1 MNHSYI
7 APNRTQTPSQFK
19 IDTVPYKLQEQP
31 ANNFSRLGSQENF
44 RVHTAESET
53 GNSSMK
59 AIEQRMRE
67 VETRIDRMEKQD
79 RKAESIARNVEEIK
93 SLQLKDIQFNEE
105 LEERLVLVEEMM
117 AYLKENKADRS

>member
-1 MNHSYI
+1 
-7 APNRTQTPSQFK
+7 
-19 IDTVPYKLQEQP
+19 
-31 ANNFSRLGSQENF
+31 
-44 RVHTAESET
+44 
-53 GNSSMK
+53 MK